1 MILKKAVLLV
11 FILAVLMM
19 QRITTAECGVP
30 SQFLF
35 GDENYIFCTGHTGV
49 LFYAD
54 KNSVDVMEYEP
65 PEYMNAIDVVAAY
78 DMYKRSKIDLEP
90 DRTKISEPK
99 TYIFSYNWDNKE
111 IYVLDE
117 ETQEWKFVNPNGTWA
132 DSGITLSASKLAF
145 KIAYEMEFKDS

>member
-35 GDENYIFCTGHTGV
+35 GDENYFFCTGHTGV

-78 DMYKRSKIDLEP
+78 DMYKRSKIDL
-90 DRTKISEPK
+90 
-99 TYIFSYNWDNKE
+99 
-111 IYVLDE
+111 
-117 ETQEWKFVNPNGTWA
+117 
-132 DSGITLSASKLAF
+132 
-145 KIAYEMEFKDS
+145 